1 MKRSYVR
8 HRIRGRKRSDAPQ
21 SLNTDPSDQ
30 GYRVGPGRPPKEYQF
45 KPGQSGNPKGA
56 RRKPRSIAPDLK
68 ALFERALSTKV
79 TLRQGEQ
86 QKIITN
92 AAAGFEQLANQFAK
106 GDRHARRDLFA
117 LAERLGVDLLAG
129 QGAALEQTVAAALSA
144 NDEALLAD
152 YVRALSCSPQLV
164 LPTSMAHVNAACRT
178 DFVSFVRKS
187 FHLLAPGAIF
197 HMNWH
202 ICAIAHCLEQVRL
215 GNIKRLIINL
225 PPRSLKSIMCSVAFP
240 AFVLGHD
247 PTRRLIVVSYSAD
260 LAIKHGN
267 DFRAVVNSGEYH
279 AIFPG
284 MRISAMK
291 NTQTEVVTSRNGFRL
306 AISVDGAL
314 TGRGGDIIIVDDPIA
329 ALAALSQK
337 SREHVVDFYFNTLL
351 SRLDDKQNGAIVLV
365 MQRLHE
371 DDLAGVLL
379 RGSDEWTVL
388 SLPAIAE
395 QDEQIPIG
403 NGQIHPRHA
412 GDVLHPEREPREVL
426 EALRAQLGAEI
437 FAAQYQQQPV
447 APGGAMIKRGWIR
460 RYDQLPTSGLIIQSW
475 DVASK
480 QGEESDYS
488 VCTTWRVHENKYYLI
503 DVLRGR
509 FDFPTLR
516 MKVFE
521 QAKLHKAA
529 QILIEDAGVGTGLI
543 QELKT
548 TDFSVIAVKPEYDK
562 KIRMAIQSGKF
573 ENGQVF
579 FPKEAPWLADLE
591 AELFAFPNSRHDDQV
606 DSISQTLGH
615 KCRSSWTKESFD
627 GYINLMNALYQDAV
641 FARLAGRPW

>member
-1 MKRSYVR
+1 MKTLTRT
-8 HRIRGRKRSDAPQ
+8 PQ
-21 SLNTDPSDQ
+21 T
-30 GYRVGPGRPPKEYQF
+30 
-45 KPGQSGNPKGA
+45 
-56 RRKPRSIAPDLK
+56 
-68 ALFERALSTKV
+68 
-79 TLRQGEQ
+79 
-86 QKIITN
+86 
-92 AAAGFEQLANQFAK
+92 
-106 GDRHARRDLFA
+106 
-117 LAERLGVDLLAG
+117 
-129 QGAALEQTVAAALSA
+129 
-144 NDEALLAD
+144 
-152 YVRALSCSPQLV
+152 LSCSPELM
-164 LPTSMAHVNAACRT
+164 LSPSTAHVNAACRK

-187 FHLLAPGAIF
+187 FHVLAPSAIF

-202 ICAIAHCLEQVRL
+202 ICAIAHYLEQVRL
-215 GNIKRLIINL
+215 GKIKRLIITV

-240 AFVLGHD
+240 AFVLGQD
-247 PTRRLIVVSYSAD
+247 PTKRLIVVSYGAD

-267 DFRAVVNSGEYH
+267 DFRAVVNSVEYR

-291 NTQTEVVTSRNGFRL
+291 NTQTEVVTTQNGFRL
-306 AISVDGAL
+306 ANSVDGAL
-314 TGRGGDIIIVDDPIA
+314 TGRGGDIIVIDDPIA

-337 SREHVVDFYFNTLL
+337 SREHVRDWYFNTLL

-403 NGQIHPRHA
+403 NGQFHCRHA
-412 GDVLHPEREPREVL
+412 GDVLHPERESRDVL
-426 EALRAQLGAEI
+426 ESLRKLSAET

-447 APGGAMIKRGWIR
+447 DPGGGTIKRPWVR

-480 QGEESDYS
+480 QGEENDYS
-488 VCTTWRVHENKYYLI
+488 VCTTWLVHEIKYYLI
-503 DVLRGR
+503 DVLRDR

-516 MKVFE
+516 RKVSE
-521 QAKLHKAA
+521 QAKLHKASH
-529 QILIEDAGVGTGLI
+529 ILIEDAGVGTALV

-548 TDFSVIAVKPEYDK
+548 AHFSVIPVKPEYDK
-562 KIRMAIQSGKF
+562 KIRMAIQSVKF

-579 FPKEAPWLADLE
+579 FPKEATWLAELE
-591 AELFAFPNSRHDDQV
+591 AELFAFPSGRHDDQV
-606 DSISQTLGH
+606 DSISQALGH
-615 KCRSSWTKESFD
+615 RIPSHWTNASLD
-627 GYINLMNALYQDAV
+627 GYSKLVNALYQDAI
-641 FARLAGRPW
+641 FGRLAGRPW